1 MLESTSDYL
10 AIFAIVAILVCSLG
24 MVIYLINLRVIDRNV
39 RKEIKYYQYDR
50 DRMMEK
56 KKSNGNK
63 PETL

>member
-10 AIFAIVAILVCSLG
+10 AFFAIVAILVCSLG
-24 MVIYLINLRVIDRNV
+24 LVIYMINLRVIDRNV

-56 KKSNGNK
+56 KNNGNK
-63 PETL
+63 QEAL

>member
-10 AIFAIVAILVCSLG
+10 AFFAIVAILVCSLG
-24 MVIYLINLRVIDRNV
+24 LVIYMINLRVIDRNV

-56 KKSNGNK
+56 KNNGNK
-63 PETL
+63 QEDL